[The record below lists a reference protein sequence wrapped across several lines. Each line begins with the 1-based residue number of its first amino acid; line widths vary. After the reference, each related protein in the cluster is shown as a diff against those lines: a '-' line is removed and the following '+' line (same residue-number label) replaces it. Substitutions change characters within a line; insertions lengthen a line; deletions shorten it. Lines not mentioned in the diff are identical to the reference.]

1 MVNSLSPEATSPKEE
16 AKIAVVAACAELGS
30 SGARIQEQL
39 EGGASTRQFFR
50 IDLEGR
56 STIAM
61 YTPSPSQ
68 EIAKA
73 RQSSGYASF
82 VEVAALLSEHQLPVP
97 KVIAAAKNVPVLF
110 VEDLG
115 DDTLANYLLK
125 FPEAKQ
131 QLYQKAVKLLA
142 HAQLHLTPLPASSV
156 ILTRAFDYELLL
168 WEVDHFRT
176 WALHAR
182 DIKLKAE
189 DEQVFERCAAY
200 LANTISQWPRG
211 FVHRDYQSRNIMV
224 QGTRGEETLTWI
236 DFQDAMLG
244 PRVYDLVA
252 LLTDS
257 YQSFSRSFISERL
270 DEYCQSKGC
279 VAERDAISR
288 EFSLVTVQRKL
299 KDAGRFV
306 FLDRVNGNP
315 NFLKFV
321 DPTIVKARKALHCVK
336 DQGPLGELDAL
347 LTRLF
352 GPLDVS
358 GD

>member
-1 MVNSLSPEATSPKEE
+1 MSNNSPLTTRSPQEE
-16 AKIAVVAACAELGS
+16 AELAVFSALSELNS
-30 SGARIQEQL
+30 PHARIQERL

-50 IDLEGR
+50 IDFAGR
-56 STIAM
+56 RAVAM
-61 YTPSPSQ
+61 YTPAPSQ

-82 VEVAALLSEHQLPVP
+82 VEVAALLDEHQLPVP
-97 KVIAAAKNVPVLF
+97 KIIAAAKSVPVLF

-115 DDTLANYLLK
+115 DDTLANYLIK
-125 FPEAKQ
+125 FPETKE
-131 QLYQKAVKLLA
+131 QLYQKAIKLA
-142 HAQLHLTPLPASSV
+142 AQAQLRLTPLPNSSV
-156 ILTRAFDYELLL
+156 VRTRAFDHELLH

-176 WALHAR
+176 WALLAR
-182 DIKLKAE
+182 EIKLTRE
-189 DEQVFERCAAY
+189 DERTFEDCAAY
-200 LANTISQWPRG
+200 LAKTISEWPRG
-211 FVHRDYQSRNIMV
+211 FVHRDYQSRNIMI
-224 QGTRGEETLTWI
+224 QGAHGDETLSWI

-257 YQSFSRSFISERL
+257 YQSFSNSFISDRL
-270 DEYCQSKGC
+270 DEYCQIKGC
-279 VAERDAISR
+279 ESERELISR

-321 DPTIVKARKALHCVK
+321 EPTIVKARKALVQVK
-336 DQGPLGELDAL
+336 DLGPLAELDAL
-347 LTRLF
+347 LFRLF
-352 GPLDVS
+352 GPLD
-358 GD
+358 DE